1 MMPMTIDPLG
11 AFRMDGDVVIITGA
25 GNGLGR
31 AFSQCFSRIGAK
43 VMLLDQNAA
52 AAEEC
57 ATGIIQA
64 GGIAEW
70 HAVDVTQES
79 AVDQAFAAIVAR
91 HGRVDVLI
99 NNAGIAI
106 RRPTVDLSLADW
118 NKVVDVNL
126 TGVFLCCKA
135 AGRYM
140 LQQGG
145 GRIVNIASIM
155 GLSGGG
161 LYPNISYQATK
172 GAVVNL
178 TRALAVEWAS
188 RGIRVN
194 AVAPTWVR
202 TEFTKPLFEQPHLV
216 AEMERLTPM
225 GRVAEI
231 DDIVG
236 PVIFLASRASALV
249 TGHTLA
255 VDGGYLAQ

>member
-31 AFSQCFSRIGAK
+31 AFAQCFARIGAK

-57 ATGIIQA
+57 ATGINQA

-91 HGRVDVLI
+91 YGRVDVLI

-145 GRIVNIASIM
+145 GRIVNIASIIRPPDSLSVQRETTSFTTSSLYSKGILYRASTRFLM
-155 GLSGGG
+155 RFNCSLTILPSISSLSG
-161 LYPNISYQATK
+161 
-172 GAVVNL
+172 
-178 TRALAVEWAS
+178 
-188 RGIRVN
+188 
-194 AVAPTWVR
+194 
-202 TEFTKPLFEQPHLV
+202 
-216 AEMERLTPM
+216 
-225 GRVAEI
+225 
-231 DDIVG
+231 
-236 PVIFLASRASALV
+236 
-249 TGHTLA
+249 
-255 VDGGYLAQ
+255 